1 MVSRAALKCGLS
13 FVAFV
18 TFAATGQAQTLQRLT
33 VQSFALSADTTRPR
47 IDVPFQLIV
56 TLRVRERVTQIENI
70 ELPILAELELL
81 GDERQTATD
90 PQGTQYRETITVV
103 AHHAGGIA
111 IGPATLQAI
120 DARDGKPK
128 QWYTN
133 PLTLQIGGVE
143 ARAFREGAH
152 ALLAAALVALR
163 VLLLLIGVG
172 CVVVV
177 LVLLFRRRRRPVAI
191 VVAPVPPAAPPV
203 VQRSRRKQFED
214 ALTVLRTERTRASAV
229 RVRAAVWRMLGASD
243 GETLGDVL
251 RRPEANEDS
260 MRDLLIALERSAF
273 TYDEDLRAAID
284 DACSSMER
292 YLGSLV

>member
-133 PLTLQIGGVE
+133 P
-143 ARAFREGAH
+143 
-152 ALLAAALVALR
+152 
-163 VLLLLIGVG
+163 
-172 CVVVV
+172 
-177 LVLLFRRRRRPVAI
+177 
-191 VVAPVPPAAPPV
+191 
-203 VQRSRRKQFED
+203 
-214 ALTVLRTERTRASAV
+214 
-229 RVRAAVWRMLGASD
+229 
-243 GETLGDVL
+243 
-251 RRPEANEDS
+251 
-260 MRDLLIALERSAF
+260 
-273 TYDEDLRAAID
+273 
-284 DACSSMER
+284 
-292 YLGSLV
+292 